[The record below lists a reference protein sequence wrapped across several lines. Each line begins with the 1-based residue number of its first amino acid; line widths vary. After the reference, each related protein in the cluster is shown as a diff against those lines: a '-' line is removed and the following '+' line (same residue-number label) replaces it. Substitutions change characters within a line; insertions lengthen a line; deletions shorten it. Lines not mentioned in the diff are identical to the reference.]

1 MAELQAEDY
10 HLDRPLYFAC
20 REDREQFCASVVSG
34 GGKVYQCLVHHKMEK
49 MMSKKVGYVALLYVR
64 VCPDGPRR
72 LLVGSGWCR
81 DDGDFGAVRLVAD

>member
-20 REDREQFCASVVSG
+20 REDREQFCAGVVSG

-49 MMSKKVGYVALLYVR
+49 MMSKKVGYVALLSVR
-64 VCPDGPRR
+64 VCPDGSLPLWWGRVGAR
-72 LLVGSGWCR
+72 MMVILVLCG
-81 DDGDFGAVRLVAD
+81 